1 MSATPKT
8 EGPKDEPTPEP
19 RPEPEPSAVDAAPS
33 SSTQDAT
40 EPESSDSTQ
49 AATEP
54 EPQAA
59 AGAEGGAAKGEG
71 DEAGQIVAVSRGRR
85 HGMYWLISLHSLTVY
100 IVRACVPYIVPYLVR
115 DFGFSD
121 AQRAMMLNSF
131 TPGYLLTMIPG
142 GALATWTGAKPM
154 LTATGLLTGVIILLL
169 PTAARIGHLPL
180 CAAIGLTG
188 AMNGPF
194 LPAHY
199 ACASPARGRRF
210 LAAPLSHPSH
220 PLSQPLSASAASRA
234 TGRRATRRAPSR
246 SSS

>member
-1 MSATPKT
+1 
-8 EGPKDEPTPEP
+8 
-19 RPEPEPSAVDAAPS
+19 
-33 SSTQDAT
+33 
-40 EPESSDSTQ
+40 
-49 AATEP
+49 
-54 EPQAA
+54 
-59 AGAEGGAAKGEG
+59 
-71 DEAGQIVAVSRGRR
+71 
-85 HGMYWLISLHSLTVY
+85 MYWLISLHSLTVY

-199 ACASPARGRRF
+199 ACASPVRGRRF